1 MVVIAGHLWAD
12 IQTAM
17 RTGQI
22 LGKIVRQLRLT
33 SGGPG
38 GPQQKSFTSGAGRH
52 GTPTVKEVLAKR
64 IAASG
69 RCSRREAVRLILA
82 QRVEVNGAVVVDCS
96 TRVSVADSV
105 AVDGDF
111 LEVGFAC
118 PPHLASAVP

>member
-1 MVVIAGHLWAD
+1 VVVIAGHLWAD

-33 SGGPG
+33 SG

-105 AVDGDF
+105 AVDGDL